1 MPQNTNVTVN
11 DDDWTQLT
19 NADAT
24 NVTFQVQTSAC
35 MIKRATSTKPTDFDG
50 AFKYQA
56 GEGEINKAIADIA
69 PGATG
74 SRLWARSNSGAC
86 VVAVSHA

>member
-1 MPQNTNVTVN
+1 MPQNANVTVN
-11 DDDWTQLT
+11 DDDYTELT

-24 NVTFQVQTSAC
+24 NVTFQVQNSAC
-35 MIKRATSTKPTDFDG
+35 MIKVATSTKPTNDDG

-56 GEGEINKAIADIA
+56 GEGEINKPLSEIA

-74 SRLWARSNSGAC
+74 SRLWARSNSGHC
-86 VVAVSHA
+86 IVAISHA